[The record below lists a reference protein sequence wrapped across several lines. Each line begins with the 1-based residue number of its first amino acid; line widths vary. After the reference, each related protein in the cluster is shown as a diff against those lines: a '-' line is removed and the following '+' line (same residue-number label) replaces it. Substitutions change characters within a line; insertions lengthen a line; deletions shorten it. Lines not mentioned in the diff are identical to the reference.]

1 MTKEEFIHAM
11 ELLRGQSSR
20 DNALSKELLAALKR
34 AFPETYDW
42 LLWWLDAPEDFHVQ
56 TERNAQG
63 WDLKD
68 AAALYDFL
76 VSPAARDGTLWGCEA
91 VMLSLVI
98 SRELREKLDDFVFGT
113 GINFQEFLLTALHWL
128 LAHPGEVKRMLHTD
142 TFWERCDYR
151 GDFSDIRGYDPIC
164 RDAFKRNVDE
174 ILDSAYRGVIPHRIR
189 NTDGSMAMLL
199 PCGAEV

>member
-1 MTKEEFIHAM
+1 M

-20 DNALSKELLAALKR
+20 DTELSKELLAALKR
-34 AFPETYDW
+34 ALPNTYDW
-42 LLWWLDAPEDFHVQ
+42 LLWWLDTPEDFHVQ
-56 TERNAQG
+56 TEGNAQG

-68 AAALYDFL
+68 ATALYDFL
-76 VSPAARDGTLWGCEA
+76 ASPAARDGTLWGCEA
-91 VMLSLVI
+91 VTLSLVI

-128 LAHPGEVKRMLHTD
+128 LEHPGEVKRMLHTD
-142 TFWERCDYR
+142 TFWEQRDYR
-151 GDFSDIRGYDPIC
+151 GDFSGIRGYDPIC

-174 ILDSAYRGVIPHRIR
+174 ILDSVYRGVVPHRIR